1 MIIVHD
7 MYNVGLRNANEII
20 LQCKTQFSQRNVW
33 PLNRKR
39 FYLKLQYKKQRI
51 FDTFRENI
59 SILVLLARID
69 VEPVLSSEQGKRT
82 RRTTSHPRRR
92 FGLGKQD
99 L

>member
-1 MIIVHD
+1 

-20 LQCKTQFSQRNVW
+20 LQYKTQFSQRNVW

-39 FYLKLQYKKQRI
+39 VYLKLQYKKQRI

-69 VEPVLSSEQGKRT
+69 EEPVLLQSTAKELEELRHTHAEGSV
-82 RRTTSHPRRR
+82 
-92 FGLGKQD
+92 
-99 L
+99 